1 MHPRTPL
8 ALAAL
13 LVSLAPTPAT
23 AQASTADADARE
35 VQAYVL
41 TMPKLRQLNQAMLDL
56 RKQQESDPAY
66 RALQQKKKEL
76 AVLSE
81 KDEPTEADQD
91 RMARLE
97 EEIQEA
103 EQADDGEDMD
113 EAKSLSDVAARMSA
127 DPRVAGALKRA
138 GLAPREAAVM
148 QFALFGAG
156 FAASMLE
163 SGTIKEIPKDVNAA
177 NVKFY
182 QANKAELEAM
192 AGLNKDEE
200 E

>member
-1 MHPRTPL
+1 MRWRIPL
-8 ALAAL
+8 VVL
-13 LVSLAPTPAT
+13 LVSLAVAPAA
-23 AQASTADADARE
+23 AQANTGDADARE
-35 VQAYVL
+35 VQAYTL

-56 RKQQESDPAY
+56 RKQDESDPAY

-76 AVLSE
+76 AVLGE
-81 KDEPTEADQD
+81 KEEPTEADQD
-91 RMARLE
+91 RMAKLE
-97 EEIQEA
+97 EEIQQA
-103 EQADDGEDMD
+103 EGDEDDGADDNLN
-113 EAKSLSDVAARMSA
+113 SLSDLEKRMAS
-127 DPRVAGALKRA
+127 DPRIAGALKRA

-156 FAASMLE
+156 FAATMLE

-192 AGLNKDEE
+192 TGLNQDKEDEE
-200 E
+200 